1 MPITKPTINQRYQL
15 ANTLGLHLADFS
27 PDLKGKFQRPT
38 CTKVLNIHLSSKDI
52 TAAHILPEAAGGK
65 RWTLLC
71 KQCNSS
77 FGKSQD
83 KWFGEYLNVLL
94 DEKASFLDAKTKSKY
109 IEVNGEKI
117 SGTITVPKQGPIEIF
132 MPIDHNPPG
141 KVKSIH
147 LGSEVTIKFV
157 PELVRHEMEISV
169 GYLTAAYLMWFDA
182 LGYNWVYQSGLDVVR
197 EQILNPQKRVWKD
210 FELIALDHHVHHE
223 LVEPW
228 IGILIWKGN
237 AYAASIIYDRVVIFP
252 PPTGT
257 KTPRFTRKSGEQKQT
272 NIIKVD
278 FRVLSDPY
286 IVSYEDNIIVLPN
299 MIRKEDSIPKY
310 LLRIPADINQEPQ
323 WLTLMN
329 DSE

>member
-1 MPITKPTINQRYQL
+1 
-15 ANTLGLHLADFS
+15 
-27 PDLKGKFQRPT
+27 
-38 CTKVLNIHLSSKDI
+38 
-52 TAAHILPEAAGGK
+52 LPEAAGGK
-65 RWTLLC
+65 KWTLLC

-117 SGTITVPKQGPIEIF
+117 AGTITVPKQGPIEVF
-132 MPIDHNPPG
+132 MLIDHNPPG
-141 KVKSIH
+141 KVESIH
-147 LGSEVTIKFV
+147 LGPEVTIKFV

-169 GYLTAAYLMWFDA
+169 GYLTAAYLMWFEA

-197 EQILNPQKRVWKD
+197 EQILNPQKKIWKD
-210 FELIALDHHVHHE
+210 FALIALDHHE
-223 LVEPW
+223 LVEPE

-237 AYAASIIYDRVVIFP
+237 AYAASIIYDPVVIFP
-252 PPTGT
+252 PPIGT
-257 KTPRFTRKSGEQKQT
+257 KTPKFTRKPGDQKQT
-272 NIIKVD
+272 ALIKVD
-278 FRVLSDPY
+278 LCVLSDPY

-299 MIRKEDSIPKY
+299 MIRKDNSIPKY

-323 WLTLMN
+323 WLTLME
-329 DSE
+329 DSQ